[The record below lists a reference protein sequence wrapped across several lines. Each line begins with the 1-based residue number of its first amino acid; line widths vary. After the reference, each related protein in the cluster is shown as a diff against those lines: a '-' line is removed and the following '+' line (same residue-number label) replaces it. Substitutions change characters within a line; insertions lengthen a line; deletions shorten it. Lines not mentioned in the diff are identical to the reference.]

1 MEQLNPN
8 LLQFDLFS
16 TKSSE
21 SLWQYKYFN
30 MLSSKAEFKNFSD
43 SDLKSMVQT
52 IGLMN
57 RIILSGANPV
67 QIREL
72 LTSESY

>member
-1 MEQLNPN
+1 
-8 LLQFDLFS
+8 
-16 TKSSE
+16 
-21 SLWQYKYFN
+21 
-30 MLSSKAEFKNFSD
+30 
-43 SDLKSMVQT
+43 MVQT

-72 LTSESY
+72 LMTEGYQLWKDAPKGTPFRSYIINMAEVEEKDNINLQVTMP